1 MGHLATGK
9 WPTIRA
15 AVLQRC
21 LAVLTEATPE
31 GTLTYTYD
39 AHENLLT
46 IASSNTNGA
55 SATYTYDALN
65 RLASAKDNRVAAQGG
80 PSNPTTYS
88 YDPAG
93 NLAGY
98 AYPNTVQTSN
108 VFNTLNR
115 LAQTCQA
122 TTSPAC
128 SASSKL
134 GSFTYTLGAAGNRTA
149 VAELSGR
156 GVSYGYDNDY
166 HLLSETITSDPA
178 GNNGSETYTYDGV
191 GNRLTLNSTI
201 PSLSGSNTYSY
212 DSNDRLSTDTYD
224 NDGNTTVS
232 VGITN
237 TYDFEN
243 HMLKHGSVSMV
254 YDGDGN
260 RVTET
265 AAGVTTKYLV
275 DTLNP
280 TGYSQV
286 LDELVSGAV
295 TRTYAYGLQRISENQ
310 VSGSTWTPTFYGYDG
325 HGNVRFT
332 TSATAAVGNTYTF
345 DAFGAVIAST
355 GTIANSYLYSG
366 ERFDSALN
374 LYHLRAR
381 YYNMLTGRFETM
393 DPGKETCCALRASQV
408 GNIFDPA
415 TLHKYVYAQ
424 NNPVN
429 RVDPSGKD
437 AILDYAIELGEDE
450 KTVEELRLVG
460 LAVRDELVT
469 ACIEVNIAALEAEGI
484 PTLQAYN
491 LAKALCIALV
501 D

>member
-149 VAELSGR
+149 
-156 GVSYGYDNDY
+156 
-166 HLLSETITSDPA
+166 
-178 GNNGSETYTYDGV
+178 
-191 GNRLTLNSTI
+191 
-201 PSLSGSNTYSY
+201 
-212 DSNDRLSTDTYD
+212 
-224 NDGNTTVS
+224 VS